1 MNLPFSS
8 DAAPATFLIGG
19 AGAGKTELAL
29 NLSVFK
35 ASRYGGST
43 LIDLDIVNPFFR
55 VRKLRDEVEALGVKV
70 ICPGD
75 RVVAGDIPALPPA
88 AWGALETPGQAVV
101 CDIGGGEPGLRPLGR
116 LKELAAARGANVFFV
131 LNPFRPGFT
140 SPAELAES
148 FRHMCGLSAMQVTH
162 LVANP
167 NLSGETSVELFRE
180 GLAMVQD
187 FAGKAGLPMAFAVV
201 ASELAGKLGVATEG
215 LPGFYSSGDLEV
227 FVLERY
233 WSVPWHFGVVR

>member
-1 MNLPFSS
+1 MNLPFSN

-116 LKELAAARGANVFFV
+116 LKELAAARSANVFFV

-148 FRHMCGLSAMQVTH
+148 FKHMCGLSAMQVTH

-187 FAGKAGLPMAFAVV
+187 FAGKAGLPLAFAVV

-215 LPGFYSSGDLEV
+215 LPGFYSSGDLKV